1 MIFKLFF
8 LFTAIPL
15 IELAVLIRVGKGI
28 GAIST
33 IAIVLVTGVAGAWL
47 ARAQGMG
54 VLRRIRKAINDGS
67 PPSSELVDGAFIL
80 VGGALLLTP
89 GLLTDLGGFFCLVP
103 GMRVIIQRW
112 VVRKII
118 KRIDQG
124 AINVRA
130 QARWAESDLGDYDI
144 HSESARRRTGGDARL
159 EEGARTLEDRPER
172 F

>member
-15 IELAVLIRVGKGI
+15 FELAVLIRVGKEI

-33 IAIVLVTGVAGAWL
+33 IAIVLVTGAAGAWL
-47 ARAQGMG
+47 ARTQGMG
-54 VLRRIRKAINDGS
+54 VLRRIRKAINAGS

-89 GLLTDLGGFFCLVP
+89 GLLTDLVGFFCLVP
-103 GMRVIIQRW
+103 GTRVIIQRW
-112 VVRKII
+112 VVRKIM

-124 AINVRA
+124 TINVHA
-130 QARWAESDLGDYDI
+130 QARWTESDLGDYDI
-144 HSESARRRTGGDARL
+144 HSESARRQPGGDARL